1 MEFLGSMTEG
11 STKACVGQASRQRR
25 QLPHKSGGGSSFAPS
40 DGSRSSVVR
49 ITPRN
54 KKEPS
59 IWLSSSVYFPSHPK
73 PAYYA
78 TTRSCTAPAST
89 QQRARNTS
97 VNLPPTDPHI
107 A

>member
-59 IWLSSSVYFPSHPK
+59 SWLSSSEFIPSHPK
-73 PAYYA
+73 PAHF
-78 TTRSCTAPAST
+78 TLTRSRTEPASR
-89 QQRARNTS
+89 QA
-97 VNLPPTDPHI
+97 LPTDYRLHRT
-107 A
+107 ARS